1 MADRPALHVV
11 VYDIADNKRRRKVA
25 AVLEERAARVQE
37 SVFEVRLTTRAARVL
52 MTELTA
58 LATPEDSVRIYAVPD
73 AALTRCRTHGGPD
86 IAGGG
91 RYWLA

>member
-11 VYDIADNKRRRKVA
+11 TYDIADDRRRRKVA
-25 AVLEERAARVQE
+25 GILEDRAARVQE
-37 SVFEVRLTTRAARVL
+37 SVFEARLTTRAARAL
-52 MTELTA
+52 MAELTA
-58 LATPEDSVRIYAVPD
+58 LATAEDSVRIYAVPD
-73 AALTRCRTHGGPD
+73 GALTRCRTHGGPD

>member
-11 VYDIADNKRRRKVA
+11 AYDIADSRRRRKVA
-25 AVLEERAARVQE
+25 ALLEDRAARVQE
-37 SVFEVRLTTRAARVL
+37 SVFEIRLTTAGARAL
-52 MTELTA
+52 MRELTD

-73 AALTRCRTHGGPD
+73 SALARCRTHGGPD